1 MGLSADAPP
10 TCRAQGVGTPSIR
23 ILTPFPPPQSQPL
36 LSPTAPVPFPGQ
48 QPPSQS
54 LGGNLGGS
62 GHPSVPGNAPTA
74 LPFAPP
80 PSAIPLSMANPLADS
95 IATTFPANPPALP
108 LHGALASSMPPGG
121 LPPPPPHPPGLAL
134 PLLGGGSPAAHS
146 PAIVAAVQ
154 GSLLPTPGL
163 LAGEISGREGGGGL
177 EVWGGP
183 PLPMHI
189 GMDGGFGVLGLM
201 GGDARSIS
209 WAEGYVTPCNP
220 PPLSTQM

>member
-1 MGLSADAPP
+1 
-10 TCRAQGVGTPSIR
+10 
-23 ILTPFPPPQSQPL
+23 
-36 LSPTAPVPFPGQ
+36 
-48 QPPSQS
+48 
-54 LGGNLGGS
+54 
-62 GHPSVPGNAPTA
+62 
-74 LPFAPP
+74 
-80 PSAIPLSMANPLADS
+80 MANPLADS

-163 LAGEISGREGGGGL
+163 LAGEISGGL

-201 GGDARSIS
+201 GGGRTMTLAPSHGQRGMSHL
-209 WAEGYVTPCNP
+209 ATP